1 MKGKLPSSI
10 QPSPFQQT
18 GPNELLTGGTPRRFR
33 RRIFVSILAL
43 SLLTST
49 LTGAVF
55 YSLQGKFI
63 AADRARRASTLL
75 TSLATQAELG
85 AYAHDA
91 ALLELP
97 VRRTAR
103 EEDVVLAGVY
113 DLSGREIHANQR
125 PSLPAQGTP
134 PLERLARLLHDP
146 DAEPLRLDA
155 SGYEDLWAPIVT
167 AVRPAAVAAS
177 SEPGETRSRRE
188 VVGLARVGLSLRPA
202 REQLAEVLAT
212 VVTLT
217 LLLLVLGAAAAA
229 LIARRLSGP
238 ILALAR
244 GADEI
249 RTGNLDVRI
258 DVRSD
263 DELGVLAD
271 SFNRMAANLG
281 ETVEKLAAL
290 NRNLEGEVSRRTDEI
305 RRSAEFTE
313 VLNAPISDG
322 GATGS
327 RLGELKNVFASAL
340 ATLQGATGARA
351 VAVLLDWEEALDFEL
366 QVAATR
372 GADARAFGSMPT
384 RAQLQKGLP
393 MIEAGRAVVPILFR
407 GDPEGAF
414 VLLGPP
420 GSELPGGAVD
430 FASRAA
436 GQLAIAIA
444 NAKSFAA
451 LRHLTL
457 ELTTRN
463 QELTR
468 QRDQLSEMNRLK
480 SEFLA
485 NVSHELRT
493 PLNAISGYTEL
504 IAEQVYGPVTAEQR
518 DALNGVE
525 ESSRNL
531 LTLIN
536 QILDLSKVESGK
548 IEVYITEVAI
558 HEIAQSV
565 ASEAQGLAKDRPYRV
580 QVVCPERI
588 VVRTDRAK
596 VQQIVTNLVSNAIK
610 FTERGGVKVSCR
622 ADPPDRGGGCRIEI
636 ADTGIGIRPE
646 HQEVIFEEFR
656 QVDGSSTR
664 IYQGTGLGLSIARR
678 FARILGGDVT
688 VESRP
693 GQGSTFTLRLPAA
706 APEQPRDRTYTP
718 PSLTTTPPGERPRRP
733 SLPPLPP
740 PAARQSQISSP
751 RLPAFNPPKPKP

>member
-1 MKGKLPSSI
+1 MKLPSGLH
-10 QPSPFQQT
+10 PSPFRET
-18 GPNELLTGGTPRRFR
+18 GPNELLSGGTPQRFR
-33 RRIFVSILAL
+33 RRLFLSILAL

-63 AADRARRASTLL
+63 AADRARRAKTLL

-97 VRRTAR
+97 VQRTVR

-113 DLSGREIHANQR
+113 DLSGREIHGLQR
-125 PSLPAQGTP
+125 PSLQSQGTP
-134 PLERLARLLHDP
+134 SLERLAVLLKNP
-146 DAEPLRLDA
+146 DAEPLRLDGQ
-155 SGYEDLWAPIVT
+155 GYEDLWAPIVT
-167 AVRPAAVAAS
+167 GVRSAAVAAS

-202 REQLAEVLAT
+202 REQLAEVLGT
-212 VVTLT
+212 VLALT
-217 LLLLVLGAAAAA
+217 LLLSVLGAAAAA

-263 DELGVLAD
+263 DELGLLAD

-290 NRNLEGEVSRRTDEI
+290 NRGLEDEVTRRTDDI

-322 GATGS
+322 PAMAQPGP
-327 RLGELKNVFASAL
+327 RHGELKNVLATAL
-340 ATLQGATGARA
+340 ETLQGATGASA
-351 VAVLLDWEEALDFEL
+351 CAVLLDWEEALDFEL
-366 QVAATR
+366 QVAAMR
-372 GADARAFGSMPT
+372 GAEARSFGAMPT

-393 MIEAGRAVVPILFR
+393 LIEPGRAIVPILFR

-414 VLLGPP
+414 VLLGDQM
-420 GSELPGGAVD
+420 EAAAVD

-444 NAKSFAA
+444 NAKSFQA
-451 LRHLTL
+451 LRHLTQ

-463 QELTR
+463 QELTT

-504 IAEQVYGPVTAEQR
+504 IAEEVYGPVSTEQR
-518 DALNGVE
+518 EALAGVD
-525 ESSRNL
+525 ESSKNL

-548 IEVYITEVAI
+548 IEVYVTEVAI

-565 ASEAQGLAKDRPYRV
+565 ASESHALAKDRPYRV
-580 QVVCPERI
+580 EVECPDRI
-588 VVRTDRAK
+588 VIRTDRAK
-596 VQQIVTNLVSNAIK
+596 VQQIITNLVTNAVK
-610 FTERGGVKVSCR
+610 FTERGKVRVVCR
-622 ADPPDRGGGCRIEI
+622 TMPDGGCTI
-636 ADTGIGIRPE
+636 AVSDTGIGIKPE
-646 HQEVIFEEFR
+646 HLEVIFEEFR

-664 IYQGTGLGLSIARR
+664 IYQGTGLGLAIARR

-688 VESRP
+688 VDSKLTL
-693 GQGSTFTLRLPAA
+693 GSTFTLRLPATAPSEARA
-706 APEQPRDRTYTP
+706 AAASPLVHPT
-718 PSLTTTPPGERPRRP
+718 GERPRRQT
-733 SLPPLPP
+733 LPPAVPP
-740 PAARQSQISSP
+740 QARISSP
-751 RLPAFNPPKPKP
+751 RIPVFPPPAKKP

>member
-1 MKGKLPSSI
+1 LS
-10 QPSPFQQT
+10 
-18 GPNELLTGGTPRRFR
+18 GTPHRFR
-33 RRIFVSILAL
+33 RRVFLSILAL

-55 YSLQGKFI
+55 YSLQGTFI
-63 AADRARRASTLL
+63 AADRARRAKTLL

-91 ALLELP
+91 ALVELP
-97 VRRTAR
+97 VRRSVR
-103 EEDVVLAGVY
+103 EEDVVLAGIY
-113 DLSGREIHANQR
+113 DLEGHEIQAEQR
-125 PSLPAQGTP
+125 PSMPAQALP
-134 PLERLARLLHDP
+134 PLTRLSGLLRNP

-155 SGYEDLWAPIVT
+155 PGYEDLWAPIVT

-188 VVGLARVGLSLRPA
+188 VVGLARIGLSLRPA
-202 REQLAEVLAT
+202 REQLAEVLGT

-249 RTGNLDVRI
+249 RAGNLDVRI
-258 DVRSD
+258 AVRSD
-263 DELGVLAD
+263 DELGLLAD

-290 NRNLEGEVSRRTDEI
+290 NRNLENEVTRRTDDI

-313 VLNAPISDG
+313 VLNAPISDAASG
-322 GATGS
+322 GA
-327 RLGELKNVFASAL
+327 RHAELKNVL
-340 ATLQGATGARA
+340 ATALQTLQTATATTA

-384 RAQLQKGLP
+384 RTQLQKGVP
-393 MIEAGRAVVPILFR
+393 MLESGRAIVPILFR

-414 VLLGPP
+414 VMLGEVQPA
-420 GSELPGGAVD
+420 AVD

-451 LRHLTL
+451 LRHLTQ

-463 QELTR
+463 QELTK

-504 IAEQVYGPVTAEQR
+504 IAEEVYGPVSEQQR
-518 DALNGVE
+518 EALTGVE
-525 ESSRNL
+525 ESARNL

-548 IEVYITEVAI
+548 TEVYVTEVAI

-565 ASEAQGLAKDRPYRV
+565 ASEAQPLAKSRPYRV
-580 QVVCPERI
+580 EVDCPERI
-588 VVRTDRAK
+588 LVKTDRAK
-596 VQQIVTNLVSNAIK
+596 VQQVVTNLVSNAIK
-610 FTERGGVKVSCR
+610 FTERGSVKVRCR
-622 ADPPDRGGGCRIEI
+622 AISAEEGGGCVVSIS
-636 ADTGIGIRPE
+636 DTGIGIRPE
-646 HQEVIFEEFR
+646 HQEIIFEEFR

-664 IYQGTGLGLSIARR
+664 VYQGTGLGLSIARR
-678 FARILGGDVT
+678 FARLLGGDVT
-688 VESRP
+688 VDSKL
-693 GQGSTFTLRLPAA
+693 GGGSTFTLRLPAV
-706 APEQPRDRTYTP
+706 APSDGGRP
-718 PSLTTTPPGERPRRP
+718 PASDAERPRRTT
-733 SLPPLPP
+733 LPPLPP
-740 PAARQSQISSP
+740 AAGTGRIPVAPA
-751 RLPAFNPPKPKP
+751 KPKA